1 MSKHSRRATENGS
14 GGASQELSPDAAPA
28 AGRPSAQPWWVRA
41 GINAF
46 ILWHLFALTIW
57 LLPGSS
63 VLRRSVVR
71 LVHPYMVFT
80 GFAQNWNMFSP
91 NPSDLDLYWE
101 ARITYANGQVR
112 SWNFPRMSDLGYVE
126 RYRRERFRK
135 MIEFAN
141 PDTNRMVWPSLA
153 KYAAQRNHTD
163 PRNSPVAVELVRHF
177 RIVPPPGGTF
187 APYQTYSILK
197 TPISPEDL
205 Q

>member
-1 MSKHSRRATENGS
+1 MSKHSRRPTGNGS
-14 GGASQELSPDAAPA
+14 TVAGQETSPEPARAAAELS
-28 AGRPSAQPWWVRA
+28 GRPRWVRA
-41 GINAF
+41 AINAF

-57 LLPGSS
+57 LMPISS
-63 VLRRSVVR
+63 ALRRSCVH

-101 ARITYANGQVR
+101 ARITYANGQVQN
-112 SWNFPRMSDLGYVE
+112 WNFPRMTDLGYVE

-141 PDTNRMVWPSLA
+141 PDGNRAVWPSLA
-153 KYAAQRNHTD
+153 KYAAQRNDTD
-163 PRNSPVAVELVRHF
+163 PRNRPVAVELVRHF
-177 RIVPPPGGTF
+177 RIVPPPGGKF
-187 APYQTYSILK
+187 GPYQTFSILR

-205 Q
+205 R